1 MGDKNDCQN
10 IVYKSTPPPSNRK
23 IRNPFDK
30 ALIDKLHK
38 PICSPGMCKIYK
50 KKSNGS
56 FRWDIDQAC
65 TLVPTDIVACN
76 SQFEPS
82 PDPALEKIAEEATDK
97 FFSQEMVMPSP
108 LIESSK
114 KAKPLLQTSIEAN
127 IQVDSIIKEKV
138 MTKDVSAQTVLTL
151 PPELPP
157 ELEKLLQPFCTFT
170 QEQNMSGEYEITANG
185 SLRRKLFF
193 EEHSDM
199 EQYDSEQSDD
209 DTHVEQRP
217 PSTYEAHTPV
227 LFSPDLSRDLVSKGM
242 KRTFGTPLKKVSSG
256 SSKPYRNK
264 ILDVVDFGEPCF
276 SPIGFRTP
284 RRTGSVQCQGSAT
297 SSSLASISPVMKAS
311 SSDEEKNNFTSPE
324 TETMATCLDCL
335 HAEPKSEKKGPCFC
349 KLTPNKI
356 KRSTSLKESPP
367 KHRKSS
373 FSFSEKRSLS
383 MSSLHRSR
391 SVQKLDFSMDMSVD
405 GSFHNQSQADSEP
418 SSPKKAEAAWSLVE
432 ESSIHHLVKVET
444 AKSLAN
450 EIQSSTK
457 IHSVDVNIDDTPVRS
472 KLRSNTRSHEISK
485 IRGPMALSPLHMSL
499 DNSLDNSDNPLG
511 LEHKKIDFNK
521 VDLKLLTENISQF
534 DYTAN
539 NMTKVGGDS
548 STSFKKIDSGFNEN
562 TFYVNASSYYES
574 AIKPSEL
581 TVTNV
586 SKTCSNKNALK
597 EISNINWMRV
607 DSGFKDETSSDATQF
622 YPSHCDNSVKKMF
635 NFSEAKLEDKENLVA
650 EDYDKFLGQ
659 ANKNDA
665 LSMSDIFTDEMTFNC
680 NFSSTPS
687 KNKSRKVL
695 S

>member
-23 IRNPFDK
+23 VRNPFDK

-65 TLVPTDIVACN
+65 TLVPADIVACN

-114 KAKPLLQTSIEAN
+114 KAKPLLQTSIEAH
-127 IQVDSIIKEKV
+127 IQIDSIIQEKV
-138 MTKDVSAQTVLTL
+138 VTKDVSAQTVLTL

-193 EEHSDM
+193 EEHSDI
-199 EQYDSEQSDD
+199 EHYDSEHTDD
-209 DTHVEQRP
+209 EVHVEQRP
-217 PSTYEAHTPV
+217 PSSYEAHTPV
-227 LFSPDLSRDLVSKGM
+227 VFSPDL
-242 KRTFGTPLKKVSSG
+242 
-256 SSKPYRNK
+256 
-264 ILDVVDFGEPCF
+264 
-276 SPIGFRTP
+276 
-284 RRTGSVQCQGSAT
+284 
-297 SSSLASISPVMKAS
+297 
-311 SSDEEKNNFTSPE
+311 KNDFTSPE

-335 HAEPKSEKKGPCFC
+335 QAEPKSEKKGPCFC

-356 KRSTSLKESPP
+356 KRSTSLKESPH

-405 GSFHNQSQADSEP
+405 GSFHNRSQAESET
-418 SSPKKAEAAWSLVE
+418 SSPKSAEAAWSLVE

-444 AKSLAN
+444 AKSLSN

-457 IHSVDVNIDDTPVRS
+457 IHTVDANIDDTPIKS
-472 KLRSNTRSHEISK
+472 KSRSNIRAHEISK
-485 IRGPMALSPLHMSL
+485 IRAPMPLSPLHMSL
-499 DNSLDNSDNPLG
+499 DNSLDNLDNPLS
-511 LEHKKIDFNK
+511 LEDKKIDFNK

-534 DYTAN
+534 DYTGN

-548 STSFKKIDSGFNEN
+548 STSFKRIDSGFNEN
-562 TFYVNASSYYES
+562 TFYANASSYYES

-581 TVTNV
+581 TVTNT
-586 SKTCSNKNALK
+586 SKTCSNKNVLK

-622 YPSHCDNSVKKMF
+622 YPLHCDNSVKKMF
-635 NFSEAKLEDKENLVA
+635 NFSEAKLEDKENLVT
-650 EDYDKFLGQ
+650 EDFDKFLGQ
-659 ANKNDA
+659 ASNKNDA
-665 LSMSDIFTDEMTFNC
+665 MSMSDIFNDEMTFNC

-687 KNKSRKVL
+687 KNKSRKVF